1 MWVHALEVTLRAP
14 FRSPSGRPARPAI
27 GHTARCAEPG
37 VVIQAGR
44 VHPVEVEWLLE
55 RFPESSHRVG
65 TDVVTQSV
73 ARLDAFEQ
81 KIATSP
87 LGETEHRCHEGGR
100 PRIPSRQ
107 AFRRAA
113 PVRRGT
119 PQHRMLRRAAWRPG
133 ERASVVTMGVILSAT
148 RLGARCRRCHR
159 PTALATASLT
169 MTATADQCLTS
180 LMISTGKAPI
190 PSG

>member
-1 MWVHALEVTLRAP
+1 MIVWFPMWVHALEVTLRAP
-14 FRSPSGRPARPAI
+14 FRSPSGRPVRPAI

-87 LGETEHRCHEGGR
+87 LGETEHRCPEGGR
-100 PRIPSRQ
+100 PRIPSRR
-107 AFRRAA
+107 AFSPGGTSSTWDAAA
-113 PVRRGT
+113 PHVA
-119 PQHRMLRRAAWRPG
+119 Q
-133 ERASVVTMGVILSAT
+133 SGVAT
-148 RLGARCRRCHR
+148 R
-159 PTALATASLT
+159 
-169 MTATADQCLTS
+169 
-180 LMISTGKAPI
+180 
-190 PSG
+190 

>member
-1 MWVHALEVTLRAP
+1 V
-14 FRSPSGRPARPAI
+14 RPAI

-37 VVIQAGR
+37 VVIQPGR

-55 RFPESSHRVG
+55 RPPKSSHRVG

-73 ARLDAFEQ
+73 AA
-81 KIATSP
+81 
-87 LGETEHRCHEGGR
+87 CR

-159 PTALATASLT
+159 ATALATASLT

-180 LMISTGKAPI
+180 LMISTGKLRSHPADPRPCVRTDRFDLQQKVDWI
-190 PSG
+190 GVGIEGVLDNRGVGIDDAAVPG